1 MVIRNA
7 NFEDMEQLGH
17 IHVHIFRTA
26 FSEFITF
33 PESRGTGLGHAMLT
47 EALNRIGGRKEFL
60 WASKENKRA
69 SRFYE
74 KIGFHWEGTEQ
85 VSELTGLGYT
95 NVREFG
101 GIADWPYEVE

>member
-1 MVIRNA
+1 
-7 NFEDMEQLGH
+7 
-17 IHVHIFRTA
+17 
-26 FSEFITF
+26 
-33 PESRGTGLGHAMLT
+33 MLIMN
-47 EALNRIGGRKEFL
+47 LSGRKNALSDWRGQWYALLAEVLNQIGERKVFL

-95 NVREFG
+95 KVREFG